1 MTSVRAPQPVTPV
14 PAAGRVR
21 TAGVPRRAAVI
32 VVGSFVIA
40 ALSLLVPWSL
50 AFDPQAWIVW
60 GRDAGRL
67 ALDTNSG
74 PSWKPLP
81 VLITTPLAIAGDAAP
96 ALWMVLARAA
106 GLLALAGA
114 AALAYRLGGAVAGG
128 VAAAVM
134 AVSPWWA
141 YNTVLGN
148 SEGMLAAAI
157 LWAIVAHLDGRHRPA
172 LALATA
178 AALLRPE
185 VWPFLAAYCAWLWR
199 ADPALRRAI
208 AGVGIAVPALWFGPD
223 LTGTGG
229 AIRAS
234 RAARGEA
241 SPGSAALEDV
251 PGLAVLADAATL
263 LTVPALLAATF
274 AAFTGPRSARLLGA
288 AAAGWVAL
296 VAVMAQAGYAGNPRY
311 LVAAAAVGT
320 VLAGVGAAAAA
331 RGPIVAAVVVVA
343 SAALVALPDLRDQAR
358 EVDVRADRRA
368 ALPDLVARAGGRDAL
383 LRCTRVR
390 TAPDM
395 RPLVAWQ
402 LDISML
408 DLDRPPVRPAV
419 VLRWRPHYPGPVEPV
434 MDLVAEGYRL
444 VARAPGWE
452 AWVGCAQ

>member
-1 MTSVRAPQPVTPV
+1 
-14 PAAGRVR
+14 
-21 TAGVPRRAAVI
+21 
-32 VVGSFVIA
+32 
-40 ALSLLVPWSL
+40 
-50 AFDPQAWIVW
+50 
-60 GRDAGRL
+60 
-67 ALDTNSG
+67 
-74 PSWKPLP
+74 
-81 VLITTPLAIAGDAAP
+81 
-96 ALWMVLARAA
+96 
-106 GLLALAGA
+106 
-114 AALAYRLGGAVAGG
+114 
-128 VAAAVM
+128 
-134 AVSPWWA
+134 
-141 YNTVLGN
+141 
-148 SEGMLAAAI
+148 
-157 LWAIVAHLDGRHRPA
+157 
-172 LALATA
+172 
-178 AALLRPE
+178 
-185 VWPFLAAYCAWLWR
+185 
-199 ADPALRRAI
+199 
-208 AGVGIAVPALWFGPD
+208 
-223 LTGTGG
+223 
-229 AIRAS
+229 
-234 RAARGEA
+234 
-241 SPGSAALEDV
+241 
-251 PGLAVLADAATL
+251 
-263 LTVPALLAATF
+263 
-274 AAFTGPRSARLLGA
+274 
-288 AAAGWVAL
+288 
-296 VAVMAQAGYAGNPRY
+296 VMAQAGYAGNPRY